1 MDMKKQAGYYSFLL
15 RLWQVKED
23 GGQEWRAT
31 LENVESGEKR
41 GFTNVEDLLAY
52 LSQVTAKKYETADKG
67 SLAEVQ
73 G

>member
-1 MDMKKQAGYYSFLL
+1 MDKKKQAGYYSFLL

-52 LSQVTAKKYETADKG
+52 LSRVTAKMSETSSEG
-67 SLAEVQ
+67 N
-73 G
+73 

>member
-1 MDMKKQAGYYSFLL
+1 MDKKKQAGYYSFLL

-41 GFTNVEDLLAY
+41 GFTSVEELLAY
-52 LSQVTAKKYETADKG
+52 LSQVTSKMDETSG
-67 SLAEVQ
+67 E
-73 G
+73 GN